1 MTLQA
6 ALKEQEI
13 KNPFKTLKDK
23 EANTETVIDSL
34 IMGIETLLNI
44 MTIALQDRRENN

>member
-6 ALKEQEI
+6 ALEEQEI
-13 KNPFKTLKDK
+13 KNPFKTLEDK
-23 EANTETVIDSL
+23 EVNTWTVINSL
-34 IMGIETLLNI
+34 VIGIKTLLNI

>member
-13 KNPFKTLKDK
+13 KNLFKTLEDK
-23 EANTETVIDSL
+23 EVDTQTVIDGSV
-34 IMGIETLLNI
+34 MGIKTLLDTI
-44 MTIALQDRRENN
+44 TIALQDKREDN